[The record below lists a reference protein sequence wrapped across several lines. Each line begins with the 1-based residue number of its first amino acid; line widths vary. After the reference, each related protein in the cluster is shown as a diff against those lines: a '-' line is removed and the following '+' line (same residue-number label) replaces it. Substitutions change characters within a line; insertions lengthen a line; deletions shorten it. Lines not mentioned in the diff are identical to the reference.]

1 MISNSSVLLLIGGL
15 YNLAFA
21 VFHLFFWK
29 IFRWREDLTSL
40 TRVNRAIMQVLNL
53 CLTFVFFV
61 MAYISIVFRTEL
73 SGTELGRALS
83 LSFAVFWF
91 LRMIEQIIFFGLRHK
106 VSSILT
112 VMFLGGSLLYL
123 IPALIGG

>member
-1 MISNSSVLLLIGGL
+1 MASSTWLLIGGL
-15 YNLAFA
+15 YNLGFA

-29 IFRWREDLTSL
+29 IFHWREDLASL
-40 TRVNRAIMQVLNL
+40 TRVNRAVMQVLNL
-53 CLTFVFFV
+53 CLTFVFLM

-73 SGTELGRALS
+73 SGTELGRTLS

-91 LRMIEQIIFFGLRHK
+91 LRMIEQILFFGLRHK
-106 VSSILT
+106 ASSILT

-123 IPALIGG
+123 IPALHGA